1 MIISKNFLNSIAQSY
16 KITEDSQ
23 KSILSENKNYF
34 FESGHTD
41 INRNYDIFLSH
52 SYLDKVHVL
61 ALVKLFNIHQFSV
74 YVDWLEDNQLNRED
88 VNVHTANLLRNRMK
102 HSKCLSYLTTEN
114 ITKSKWCPWEIGYF
128 DGLKQSKCCIL
139 PVMEYGCEFN
149 GQEYLGLYPYLEY
162 ASFAGV
168 DAACD
173 FYICNQ
179 NRTEFIKLRDWI
191 KGSTKYYKGILV

>member
-1 MIISKNFLNSIAQSY
+1 MIISPNFLNSIAQSY

-114 ITKSKWCPWEIGYF
+114 ITKSKWCPCKSWNLTLI
-128 DGLKQSKCCIL
+128 
-139 PVMEYGCEFN
+139 
-149 GQEYLGLYPYLEY
+149 
-162 ASFAGV
+162 AGV
-168 DAACD
+168 FALTPEKINNW
-173 FYICNQ
+173 YICIVIFCIDLCFWWLDSF
-179 NRTEFIKLRDWI
+179 FILQEQKYRD
-191 KGSTKYYKGILV
+191 KYEWVIQKRLEG